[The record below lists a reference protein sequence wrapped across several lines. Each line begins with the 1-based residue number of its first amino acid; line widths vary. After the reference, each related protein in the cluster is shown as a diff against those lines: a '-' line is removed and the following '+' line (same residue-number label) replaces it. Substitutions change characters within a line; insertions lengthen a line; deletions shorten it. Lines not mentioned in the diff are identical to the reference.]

1 MRRIAMATL
10 MVAGPLSGLAAPAR
24 AQIQPPPADI
34 GARYIPAPWWMRE
47 PVIASL
53 GSVRVD
59 LPANRA
65 RFTVRFSAVER
76 ESTAAAAAAT
86 RKVASLDAALR
97 ATGADRVRL
106 TTTLGTRPLYDQ
118 YRDKAGNLVDNERA
132 DRIDRYEVTA
142 TIEIEVRDI
151 AALESTYNSVLAAQP
166 TSIGTLFFTLEPDNR
181 TRAALANE
189 AIRDATRRART
200 AAEASGARLGQVKI
214 IDPTARVCRTDVL
227 AGWPSYSGGT
237 RSTLVEAEQ
246 LGEGA
251 PPPPPPPAP
260 PPPPGSGQTA
270 ARVTLQP
277 PVRSLDDE
285 ACVVF
290 ALL

>member
-1 MRRIAMATL
+1 MRRIAMAML

-237 RSTLVEAEQ
+237 RPTLVEAEQ